1 MTKRTI
7 VPYGLV
13 LALIALAAVV
23 LLGGGR
29 VPMPLGQ

>member
-13 LALIALAAVV
+13 LIALAAVV